1 MAENSMQNQKN
12 EVSFVLSE
20 QAKAIIDSFEQ
31 KLYESNYTA
40 EDKNSIRAES
50 VWQMF
55 YKQYPET
62 VGKIEEIMSAAESKR
77 QAMELLDKKR
87 IQDDAWIDGLVMLHP
102 IRKQI
107 PICDLVD
114 AKQMEVLIAE
124 TPAVVDYYYYAI
136 VDHDVFNGF
145 ADMYPELCINLSSE
159 GRTIRVLCVK
169 DNISLEEPLHNF
181 KYPLYFILYYFKNNS
196 PKFSV
201 LNDKFE
207 SIIIDENKDVWND
220 RAFKHD
226 DVSHLLQEIAAK
238 HLSDTGNLFY
248 RSAASSINDDSLLA
262 FRKWIVGNKFLHG
275 VIQLGTGMDSEES
288 EEQVLVISKRPA
300 NSVYFVDAR
309 THIWFADE
317 PKDFVKDGKLV
328 VDKLTETIRE
338 KTASSYFTEMS
349 FDEFVSHNHK
359 YYTFI
364 NRAKLEIPTPK
375 EGEVLVP
382 LKDLIDLCEPETEDF
397 VSCYFLNRPYYF
409 KNDYWDNLEA
419 VEMTK
424 ARRVP
429 NEKLFL
435 FRWDEFSGEFSCAY
449 HSIIDDS
456 LFIDVDTSTGVS
468 RPYDYYNNRPIV
480 CTYPNS
486 IVFKLKENPA
496 CPIDPYYLAKLF
508 HPSNEVP
515 SETYAQLQCY
525 RLAFPNHHLDIE
537 DFLSIV
543 VAIPSMEEQ
552 LRILNLDRQKAL
564 ADTKKVIKKSFE
576 AYKQDIRM
584 KKHALAQRLATMNN
598 WWKTLLIAREEGNGI
613 VDDKAVVGQ
622 LHPVAVKNIYTQIGH
637 EINMLFKQLNSFN
650 LGDAIDNKEIF
661 DATAFVQEYVKHHDP
676 MFEYQCALPDKP
688 ANIRFPKE
696 AFQIILDNI
705 SSNACSHGF
714 KGREKEK
721 NIIRIIAEIKGQDLI
736 IRVDNNGKPMPVGM
750 TAEKVFTYGDTTEEG
765 SDEHGG
771 LGCYQIKDLMTKFG
785 GEVELELNPEAGF
798 PVAYKLVFRDVNIYK

>member
-40 EDKNSIRAES
+40 EDKNGIRAEL

-55 YKQYPET
+55 NKQYPET

-87 IQDDAWIDGLVMLHP
+87 IQDNAWIDGLVMLHP

-136 VDHDVFNGF
+136 VDHNVFNGF
-145 ADMYPELCINLSSE
+145 ANMYPELCINLSSE

-169 DNISLEEPLHNF
+169 DNISLEKPLHNF

-201 LNDKFE
+201 LNDKFDL
-207 SIIIDENKDVWND
+207 IIIDENKDIWND

-248 RSAASSINDDSLLA
+248 RSTASSINDDSLLA

-309 THIWFADE
+309 THISFADE
-317 PKDFVKDGKLV
+317 PKDFVKDRKLV

-382 LKDLIDLCEPETEDF
+382 LKDLIDLYESETEDY
-397 VSCYFLNRPYYF
+397 VSCYFLNRHYYF
-409 KNDYWDNLEA
+409 KNDYWEILEA
-419 VEMTK
+419 VEMNK

-429 NEKLFL
+429 YEKFFL
-435 FRWDEFSGEFSCAY
+435 FRWDEFSSEFSCAY
-449 HSIIDDS
+449 QSLAIIDD
-456 LFIDVDTSTGVS
+456 LFINDASTGVS
-468 RPYDYYNNRPIV
+468 RPYDYYDNRPIV

-486 IVFKLKENPA
+486 IVFKLKEIPA
-496 CPIDPYYLAKLF
+496 CPIDPYYLAKFLY
-508 HPSNEVP
+508 PSNDD
-515 SETYAQLQCY
+515 SETNAQLQCY

-543 VAIPSMEEQ
+543 VPVPPMEEQ

-564 ADTKKVIKKSFE
+564 VDTKEEIKKNFE

-637 EINMLFKQLNSFN
+637 EMNVLFKQLNSFN
-650 LGDAIDNKEIF
+650 LGDTMDDKEIF
-661 DATAFVQEYVKHHDP
+661 DATTFVREYVNHHDP
-676 MFEYQCALPDKP
+676 MFEYQCEFPDKP
-688 ANIRFPKE
+688 ANIRFPKK

-705 SSNACSHGF
+705 ASNACSHGF
-714 KGREKEK
+714 KGREAE
-721 NIIRIIAEIKGQDLI
+721 NIIRIRMQIKGDALI
-736 IRVDNNGKPMPVGM
+736 VCMSNNGKPMPVKM

-765 SDEHGG
+765 IDEHGG
-771 LGCYQIKDLMTKFG
+771 LGGYQIKDLMERFS
-785 GEVELELNPEAGF
+785 GEVELELNAEAEF
-798 PVAYKLVFRDVNIYK
+798 PVTYKLIFRDVNIYK